1 MHIVSSFDV
10 NDFVQYNILGE
21 APSFLRLLLMPNIVL
36 KWLKKGGGG
45 GGGNN
50 AKTSST
56 HEK

>member
-45 GGGNN
+45 GGNN
-50 AKTSST
+50 AKTKST